1 VRPPRECPSERLGAR
16 LKLCMLVNLLLFIL
30 IVLSLFRIQVLDHS
44 RWSALADGQ
53 NTVELEIEPGRG
65 RIYDR
70 NGYLVAGNE
79 SFARFSVYWPE
90 VPADQASEVDRVA
103 GLLSGAGFPVPL
115 DRKPGYQVLADDVPY
130 PVALEIMSQ
139 GSRLV
144 NCAVLNRRVY
154 PMGDVMMP
162 VIGRCTPDNTEGLEL
177 QLNSVLQ
184 GVPGRTT
191 LERSAWMGYSL
202 QDIESESVPARDGLD
217 VILTIDARFQAIAQE
232 ELEAA
237 VIQAGAEWGA
247 VVVVDP
253 GNGDIL
259 AMASY
264 PVRDE
269 NGAPARNNC
278 VQSNHEPGSTFKA
291 FTLAAGL
298 SEGLV
303 SLSDSFDVSRGWM
316 EVSGVRIHDSHHIDS
331 VLSLT
336 QVISLSS
343 NVGTVMM
350 ARAIPDSIL
359 YNYCRDFGFGRATGV
374 ELPGELDG
382 VLYPPSRWSGVSRA
396 NLAIGQEIC
405 VTPLQLAMAYSAIAN
420 GGILYGPRLVS
431 ATGSDGEWSHW
442 NVFERGRVIS
452 PETAAQIRSI
462 LTTAVEEGT
471 GTSAMIPGVRI
482 AGKTG
487 TAERLAL
494 GDNMYLS
501 AFAGMVPA
509 ENPEIVA
516 VVVIDQPSYAYRW
529 GSTLAA
535 PAFQRIVSRML
546 SSDPDM
552 ALSPQGSGEG
562 MLASGWEAAR

>member
-1 VRPPRECPSERLGAR
+1 
-16 LKLCMLVNLLLFIL
+16 
-30 IVLSLFRIQVLDHS
+30 
-44 RWSALADGQ
+44 
-53 NTVELEIEPGRG
+53 
-65 RIYDR
+65 
-70 NGYLVAGNE
+70 
-79 SFARFSVYWPE
+79 
-90 VPADQASEVDRVA
+90 
-103 GLLSGAGFPVPL
+103 
-115 DRKPGYQVLADDVPY
+115 
-130 PVALEIMSQ
+130 
-139 GSRLV
+139 
-144 NCAVLNRRVY
+144 
-154 PMGDVMMP
+154 
-162 VIGRCTPDNTEGLEL
+162 
-177 QLNSVLQ
+177 
-184 GVPGRTT
+184 
-191 LERSAWMGYSL
+191 
-202 QDIESESVPARDGLD
+202 
-217 VILTIDARFQAIAQE
+217 
-232 ELEAA
+232 
-237 VIQAGAEWGA
+237 
-247 VVVVDP
+247 
-253 GNGDIL
+253 
-259 AMASY
+259 
-264 PVRDE
+264 
-269 NGAPARNNC
+269 
-278 VQSNHEPGSTFKA
+278 
-291 FTLAAGL
+291 
-298 SEGLV
+298 
-303 SLSDSFDVSRGWM
+303 
-316 EVSGVRIHDSHHIDS
+316 
-331 VLSLT
+331 
-336 QVISLSS
+336 
-343 NVGTVMM
+343 VGTVMM

>member
-1 VRPPRECPSERLGAR
+1 MKPPRDCPSERLGAR
-16 LKLCMLVNLLLFIL
+16 LKLCMIVNLAFFIL
-30 IVLSLFRIQVLDHS
+30 IVISLFRIQVLDHS
-44 RWSALADGQ
+44 RWRALADSQ

-90 VPADQASEVDRVA
+90 VLPDQASEVDRVA

-115 DRKPGYQVLADDVPY
+115 DRKPGYQVLADNVPY
-130 PVALEIMSQ
+130 PVALEIMGQ
-139 GSRLV
+139 GSRMV

-154 PMGDVMMP
+154 PMGEVMTP
-162 VIGRCTPDNTEGLEL
+162 VIGRCTPDHTEGLEL
-177 QLNSVLQ
+177 QLNSLLQ
-184 GVPGRTT
+184 GVSGRTT

-202 QDIESESVPARDGLD
+202 QDIDSESVPAQDGLD
-217 VILTIDARFQAIAQE
+217 VILTIDARFQAVAQE

-237 VIQAGAEWGA
+237 VHLAGAEWGA
-247 VVVVDP
+247 VVVVNP

-269 NGAPARNNC
+269 NGAPARNHC
-278 VQSNHEPGSTFKA
+278 VESIHEPGSTFKA

-303 SLSDSFDVSRGWM
+303 SLSDSFDVSRGWL
-316 EVSGVRIHDSHHIDS
+316 EVSGIRIHDSHHIDS

-359 YNYCRDFGFGRATGV
+359 YRYCRDFGFGRATGV

-382 VLYPPSRWSGVSRA
+382 VLYPTSRWSGVSRA

-431 ATGSDGEWSHW
+431 ATGTDGQWRNW

-452 PETAAQIRSI
+452 PETATQIRNI

-471 GTSAMIPGVRI
+471 GRSARVQGVRI

-494 GDNMYLS
+494 GDNAYLS

-509 ENPEIVA
+509 ENPEIV
-516 VVVIDQPSYAYRW
+516 VVVIVDQPAYSYRW

-546 SSDPDM
+546 SSDPEM
-552 ALSPQGSGEG
+552 ALSPLGSAEG
-562 MLASGWEAAR
+562 MLASGWEVAP

>member
-16 LKLCMLVNLLLFIL
+16 LKLCMLVNLLFFIL

-259 AMASY
+259 AITTDMPGMDVTHVGIAFRLRRRVHLLHAS
-264 PVRDE
+264 R
-269 NGAPARNNC
+269 
-278 VQSNHEPGSTFKA
+278 
-291 FTLAAGL
+291 LAGK
-298 SEGLV
+298 
-303 SLSDSFDVSRGWM
+303 
-316 EVSGVRIHDSHHIDS
+316 
-331 VLSLT
+331 VL
-336 QVISLSS
+336 
-343 NVGTVMM
+343 
-350 ARAIPDSIL
+350 
-359 YNYCRDFGFGRATGV
+359 
-374 ELPGELDG
+374 
-382 VLYPPSRWSGVSRA
+382 
-396 NLAIGQEIC
+396 
-405 VTPLQLAMAYSAIAN
+405 
-420 GGILYGPRLVS
+420 
-431 ATGSDGEWSHW
+431 
-442 NVFERGRVIS
+442 IS
-452 PETAAQIRSI
+452 PETLYGYLIKKKGR
-462 LTTAVEEGT
+462 T
-471 GTSAMIPGVRI
+471 GV
-482 AGKTG
+482 
-487 TAERLAL
+487 
-494 GDNMYLS
+494 
-501 AFAGMVPA
+501 
-509 ENPEIVA
+509 IVA
-516 VVVIDQPSYAYRW
+516 RV
-529 GSTLAA
+529 
-535 PAFQRIVSRML
+535 
-546 SSDPDM
+546 
-552 ALSPQGSGEG
+552 E
-562 MLASGWEAAR
+562 

>member
-1 VRPPRECPSERLGAR
+1 MRPARDFEGERLGAR
-16 LKLCMLVNLLLFIL
+16 LKLCMLLNIAFVAL
-30 IVLSLFRIQVLDHS
+30 IMVSLFRIQVIDHA
-44 RWSALADGQ
+44 RWRALADSQ
-53 NTVELEIEPGRG
+53 NTVVLEIEPGRG
-65 RIYDR
+65 CIYDR

-90 VPADQASEVDRVA
+90 VLPEQACEVDRVA
-103 GLLSGAGFPVPL
+103 GLLSDAGFPVPL

-130 PVALEIMSQ
+130 PVALEIMSR
-139 GSRLV
+139 GSRMV

-154 PMGDVMMP
+154 PMGDVMTP
-162 VIGRCTPDNTEGLEL
+162 VIGRCTPDHTEGLEL
-177 QLNSVLQ
+177 QMNSVLQ

-202 QDIESESVPARDGLD
+202 QDIDSESVPAQDGLD

-237 VIQAGAEWGA
+237 VVQAGAEWGA
-247 VVVVDP
+247 ALVVDP
-253 GNGDIL
+253 DNGDIL

-278 VQSNHEPGSTFKA
+278 VQSVHEPGSTFKA

-303 SLSDSFDVSRGWM
+303 SLSDSFDVSRGWL
-316 EVSGVRIHDSHHIDS
+316 EVSGIRIHDSHHIDS

-359 YNYCRDFGFGRATGV
+359 YSYCRDFGFGRATGV
-374 ELPGELDG
+374 ELPGELGG
-382 VLYPPSRWSGVSRA
+382 VLYPTDRWSGVSRA

-420 GGILYGPRLVS
+420 GGILYGPRLVA
-431 ATGSDGEWSHW
+431 ATGTDGEWCHW

-452 PETAAQIRSI
+452 PETAEQVRSI

-471 GTSAMIPGVRI
+471 GTTAMIPGVSV

-494 GDNMYLS
+494 GDNKYLS
-501 AFAGMVPA
+501 AFVGMVPA
-509 ENPEIVA
+509 ANPEIVA
-516 VVVIDQPSYAYRW
+516 VVVIDQPDYVFRW

-535 PAFQRIVSRML
+535 PAFQRIVSRIL

-562 MLASGWEAAR
+562 MMAAIGGTEP